1 MGILEIKHLKM
12 VQTIVERG
20 NMTRAARALFL
31 SQSALSQ
38 QLKDIET
45 KLGTRLFHRTRKQM
59 LLTPMGKKIRDAA
72 EAVIQSLEE
81 TEADIARIVNGEAG
95 ELKVGT
101 QCIYC
106 YRWLPGVM
114 KVFQEKFPQVDLLIG
129 HSADA
134 ARELSTN
141 AYDLV
146 IMVKTESADEAEI
159 IPLFRD
165 EMMAILPPDH
175 PLTRKPHLE
184 LTDFQDENYISTRPA
199 PMNWFYQQFLKPR
212 GISPGRLMTVEDPYA
227 VVEMVAAG
235 FGMAMTPRWA
245 IRSHLESGR
254 IRAATVTRPG
264 LFLTWQ
270 AMFLK
275 SDPTPVFLREFI
287 RLVGFAGIAG
297 YPKTAPVVRR
307 PS

>member
-1 MGILEIKHLKM
+1 MGILELKHLKM
-12 VQTIVERG
+12 VQAIVEMG
-20 NMTRAARALFL
+20 NMTRAAHALFL

-45 KLGTRLFHRTRKQM
+45 KLGARLFYRTRKQM
-59 LLTPMGKKIRDAA
+59 LLTPMGKMVRDAA
-72 EAVIQSLEE
+72 KGVIQSLED
-81 TEADIARIVNGEAG
+81 TESDIARIVNGEAG

-114 KVFQEKFPQVDLLIG
+114 KAFQEKFPKADLLIG
-129 HSADA
+129 HSANA
-134 ARELSTN
+134 TLELSTK

-146 IMVKTESADEAEI
+146 ILVRTESADEVER

-165 EMMAILPPDH
+165 EMMAILHPDH
-175 PLTRKPHLE
+175 PLTRKPYLE
-184 LTDFQDENYISTRPA
+184 FADFQDENYISARPTS
-199 PMNWFYQQFLKPR
+199 MNWFHQNYLKPR
-212 GISPGRLMTVEDPYA
+212 GISHGRFMTVEDPYA

-235 FGMAMTPRWA
+235 FGIALAPMWT
-245 IRSHLESGR
+245 IHSQLESGR
-254 IRAATVTRPG
+254 IRAVSITHPG

-270 AMFLK
+270 AMFLR

-287 RLVGFAGIAG
+287 RLVAGAGIPG
-297 YPKTAPVVRR
+297 YQQPGHPCV
-307 PS
+307 

>member
-1 MGILEIKHLKM
+1 MGILELKHLKM
-12 VQTIVERG
+12 IQAIVEMG
-20 NMTRAARALFL
+20 NMTRAAQALFL

-45 KLGTRLFHRTRKQM
+45 KLGARLFHRTRKQM
-59 LLTPMGKKIRDAA
+59 LPTPMGKMIRDAA
-72 EAVIQSLEE
+72 GGILQSLED

-114 KVFQEKFPQVDLLIG
+114 KAFQEKFPKVDLIIG

-134 ARELSTN
+134 GRELSTN

-146 IMVKTESADEAEI
+146 ILVQTESANGAEM

-165 EMMAILPPDH
+165 EMVAILPPDH
-175 PLTRKPHLE
+175 PLTRKSYLE
-184 LTDFQDENYISTRPA
+184 FADFQNENYISARPISL
-199 PMNWFYQQFLKPR
+199 NWFHQKFLKPR
-212 GISPGRLMTVEDPYA
+212 GISHGRFMMVEDPYA

-235 FGMAMTPRWA
+235 FGITLAPMWTVH
-245 IRSHLESGR
+245 SQLESDR
-254 IRAATVTRPG
+254 IRTASVTRPG

-270 AMFLK
+270 AMFLRA
-275 SDPTPVFLREFI
+275 DPTPVFLREFI
-287 RLVGFAGIAG
+287 RMVAGAGIPE
-297 YPKTAPVVRR
+297 YPKTATGVRR
-307 PS
+307 SS